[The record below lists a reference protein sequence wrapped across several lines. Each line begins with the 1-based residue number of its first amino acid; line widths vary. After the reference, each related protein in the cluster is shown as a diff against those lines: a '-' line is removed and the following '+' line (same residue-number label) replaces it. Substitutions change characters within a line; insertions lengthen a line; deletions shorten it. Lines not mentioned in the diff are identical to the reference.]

1 MDIKYNEFSVFWTN
15 PFKIQLHNILFYLD
29 FSLQNPIASRE
40 LYHKIIASLENLK
53 ILPRLY
59 QKITSKRY
67 FNKEIRRLVV
77 SNYVIIYEVDDKSH
91 KVNLLHIFHSS
102 QDYLH
107 LL

>member
-1 MDIKYNEFSVFWTN
+1 MDILYTRYTISLSRSFTV
-15 PFKIQLHNILFYLD
+15 QLNNILFYLD
-29 FSLQNPIASRE
+29 FNLQNPFASKE
-40 LYHKIIASLENLK
+40 LYLKIVASLENLE
-53 ILPRLY
+53 IFPRLY